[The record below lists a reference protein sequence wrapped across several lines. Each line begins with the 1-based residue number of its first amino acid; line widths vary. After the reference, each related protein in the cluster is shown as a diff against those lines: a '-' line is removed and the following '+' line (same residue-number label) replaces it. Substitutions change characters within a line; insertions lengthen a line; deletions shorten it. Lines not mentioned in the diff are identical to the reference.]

1 MSLAAPSLTCT
12 GLTGLP
18 EIRAGDDLTGLLADT
33 LARLPRRPADGS
45 VLVLAQ
51 KIVSKAEGRL
61 VRLETVVPGDE
72 AIRLALV
79 TGKDP
84 RLVELVLRESRSVL
98 RAVPGVL
105 IVEHRLGLIMANA
118 GIDQS
123 NLPVREPAGSGDGAG
138 GRTVR
143 EAALLLPV
151 DPDTT
156 CRTLRQRLHQR
167 TGLDLAV
174 IISDSFGRPWRLG
187 VTAVAIGAAGL
198 PALRSLVGRPDRAG
212 RLLQVTEHGLADD
225 LAAAAHLL
233 MGQADESLPAVLIE
247 GVDWRD
253 AGPERPAAAM
263 LRPVEKDLF
272 R

>member
-1 MSLAAPSLTCT
+1 MPAAPAPSLTCT
-12 GLTGLP
+12 GLPGIP
-18 EIRAGDDLTGLLADT
+18 EVRPGDDLAALLGA
-33 LARLPRRPADGS
+33 AIGRLGRAPAPGA

-61 VRLETVVPGDE
+61 VALKSVSPGEE
-72 AIRLALV
+72 AQRLAGI

-123 NLPVREPAGSGDGAG
+123 NLPANFPGPAAPGSDA
-138 GRTVR
+138 
-143 EAALLLPV
+143 AALLLPE
-151 DPDTT
+151 DPDAS
-156 CRTLRQRLHQR
+156 CRRLRTRLCTEQ
-167 TGLDLAV
+167 GWDLGV

-187 VTAVAIGAAGL
+187 VTGVAIGAAGV
-198 PALRSLVGRPDRAG
+198 PALRSLVGRPDRGG
-212 RLLQVTEHGLADD
+212 RPLQVTEHALADD

-233 MGQADESLPAVLIE
+233 MGQADEGIPAVLIE
-247 GVDWRD
+247 GPRWTEL
-253 AGPERPAAAM
+253 ASETPAAAL
-263 LRPVEKDLF
+263 LRPVAKDLF